1 MKKITD
7 ENKPALALFALRN
20 LKIGEELRYDYGLLD
35 LPWRKNKGNLNWPTG
50 HQRSPLDYS

>member
-1 MKKITD
+1 LVNDAPHKNANCKMKKITD

-35 LPWRKNKGNLNWPTG
+35 LPWRKNKGNLN
-50 HQRSPLDYS
+50 